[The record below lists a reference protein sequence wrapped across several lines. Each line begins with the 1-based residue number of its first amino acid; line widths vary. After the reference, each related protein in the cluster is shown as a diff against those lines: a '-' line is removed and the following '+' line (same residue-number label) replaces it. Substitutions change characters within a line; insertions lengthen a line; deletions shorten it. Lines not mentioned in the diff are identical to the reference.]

1 MHRQVRS
8 VCRFLLAWCIAASLA
23 AAAPEPGWKAG
34 AARINITPEKL
45 MWMSGFGSRTKPA
58 EGKLTDLWAK
68 ALALEDGGG
77 KRAVLVTMDLVG
89 IDRGISLGVCQEL
102 QKKYGLSRDR
112 IVLNV
117 SHTHSG
123 PVVGENLKPA
133 WSLDD
138 AASRLVDEYTASL
151 EQKLVA
157 VVGQAL
163 GRLAPAT
170 LSYGN
175 GFADFAVNRR
185 NNKPAEVPKLRELNQ
200 LKGPNDFDVPVLAVR
215 NLQGEL
221 QAVAFG
227 YACHATTLSNY
238 QWNGDYPG
246 FTQAQL
252 EREHPGVA
260 ALFWAGCGADQNALP
275 RDTIKRSQA
284 YGARLAAAVN
294 AMLSKELKPLPGRLV
309 SEYREI
315 PLPLDKLPTRADLEH
330 DLTSTNRYIVS
341 RARLLLSRLDRG
353 QPLSPTYPYPVE
365 VWRLGD
371 ALTWVFLGGEV
382 VVDYSLRLKRE
393 LGQSSTWV
401 ASYSNDVMAYIPSLR
416 VLNEGGY
423 EGATAMF
430 VYGLPASW
438 APEVE
443 EAIVKQVGIEV
454 GAVRSAN

>member
-1 MHRQVRS
+1 MHFDRVQ
-8 VCRFLLAWCIAASLA
+8 LA
-23 AAAPEPGWKAG
+23 AWLIALGVLAGLGAAEPQPGWKAG
-34 AARINITPEKL
+34 AAKIKITPERP
-45 MWMSGFGSRTKPA
+45 MWMSGYGNRTKPA
-58 EGKLTDLWAK
+58 EGTLAELWAK
-68 ALALEDGGG
+68 ALALEDARGN
-77 KRAVLVTMDLVG
+77 RAVLVTLDLVG
-89 IDRGISLGVCQEL
+89 IDRGTSARVCQAL
-102 QKKYGLSRDR
+102 QQRYGLRRDR
-112 IVLNV
+112 VALNV
-117 SHTHSG
+117 SHTHCG
-123 PVVGENLKPA
+123 PVIGENLKPT
-133 WSLDD
+133 WFLD
-138 AASRLVDEYTASL
+138 AAGWELVNQYTTEL
-151 EQKLVA
+151 EQKIVN

-163 GRLAPAT
+163 ERLAPAS

-175 GFADFAVNRR
+175 GMTDFAVNRR
-185 NNKPAEVPKLRELNQ
+185 ANKQADAARLRELGQ

-252 EREHPGVA
+252 EREHPGVV

-275 RDTIKRSQA
+275 RDTIERSQA

-423 EGATAMF
+423 EGATAMIY
-430 VYGLPASW
+430 YGLPTSW
-438 APEVE
+438 APAVE

-454 GAVRSAN
+454 GGARSAH